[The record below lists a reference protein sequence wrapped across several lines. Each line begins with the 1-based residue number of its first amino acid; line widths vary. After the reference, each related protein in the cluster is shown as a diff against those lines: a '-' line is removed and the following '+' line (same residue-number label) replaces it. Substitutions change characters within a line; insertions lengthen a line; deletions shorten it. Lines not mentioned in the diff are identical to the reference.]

1 MTNLPK
7 IYAPQEIEGKW
18 YQFWQK
24 NDYFHAEATSDKQ
37 PYAIVIP
44 PPNITGSLHIGH
56 ALDNTLQDCLIRWRR
71 MQGYNALWMP
81 GTDHAGIVTELIM
94 ERKLAEEG
102 TSRTELGREKF
113 TERMWQWKAESAGY
127 IVSQL
132 QQLGCSCDWER
143 ERFTL
148 DEGLSKAVRTAFV
161 KLYNQGLIYR
171 DTYMVNWCPECNTAV
186 SNLEVEPIEVDGNFY
201 HIRYP
206 VKDTDVVLEIA
217 TTRPETM
224 LGDTAVAVHP
234 DDERYQHVIG
244 KTALLPLC
252 DREIPIIADT
262 YVDREFGTGA
272 LKVTPGHDPNDYEI
286 GLRHELEQRTIFTQD
301 AHINETAPEKY
312 VGLSRWDCRK
322 QVVED
327 LENLGYLV
335 KIVPHRHAVGHHDRC
350 DTIVEPAISLQW
362 FMNVRPLAQR
372 AIEAT
377 QKGEVKFI
385 PERETDRFYHWME
398 IIEPWPIS
406 RQRWWG
412 HRLPIWYCNVCDAV
426 TAAMET
432 PHQCSKC
439 GATDLRQ
446 EEDVLDT
453 WFSSGL
459 WPFSTMGW
467 PEETE
472 ELKTF
477 YPTSVLVSGWDILF
491 FWVSR
496 MIMLGLGC
504 MDEVPFRTVYLHGL
518 VADEKG
524 EKMSKSKGNSIDPL
538 EAINTYGTDAFRFAL
553 ANISTPIPYVSL
565 PESQIESGRRFANKI
580 WNAARFIFMNL
591 EKHPL
596 PPSADAIETHK
607 ETLEIEWIQSRLSHT
622 IKTTTDALE
631 NFRFYEA
638 AQILYAFL
646 WHEFCD
652 WYLEFTK
659 QRIAQDEPTALWVAA
674 DVLEQTMRLLHP
686 FMPFLTE
693 EIWQQL
699 LQNGATTAPQG
710 DTSVTIAPWPE
721 AKSENPTAETT
732 MATLTEVIE
741 SIRSIRGE
749 LNVPIGAAVEVHI
762 QSPNTEVRECIETYL
777 GQYLP
782 AFTRVAS
789 ITIAE
794 SLQKPPA
801 SAEAVIGELAI
812 YIPLA
817 DVIDL
822 DAEHARLSKRH
833 QQAMKNVAAAQKTL
847 DNPNFVERAPEN
859 VVAQKRAQLERLL
872 TEQDKLARS
881 LAMLTESG
889 RENGD

>member
-7 IYAPQEIEGKW
+7 TYAPQDIEGKW

-24 NDYFHAEATSDKQ
+24 NDYFHAAATSDKQ
-37 PYAIVIP
+37 TYAIVIP

-71 MQGYNALWMP
+71 MQGYNTLWMP

-94 ERKLAEEG
+94 ERKLIEEG
-102 TSRTELGREKF
+102 TSRIELGREKF

-132 QQLGCSCDWER
+132 RQLGCSCDWER

-171 DTYMVNWCPECNTAV
+171 DTYMVNWCPECNTAI
-186 SNLEVEPIEVDGNFY
+186 SNLEVEQVEVDGNFY

-206 VKDTDVVLEIA
+206 VKDSDIVLEIA

-244 KTALLPLC
+244 KTAHLPLC
-252 DREIPIIADT
+252 DREIPIIADA

-272 LKVTPGHDPNDYEI
+272 LKVTPAHDPNDYEI
-286 GLRHELEQRTIFTQD
+286 GSRHDLEQRTIFTQD
-301 AHINETAPEKY
+301 AHISEAAPETY
-312 VGLSRWDCRK
+312 IGLSRWECRK
-322 QVVED
+322 QVIED
-327 LENLGYLV
+327 LEHLNYLV
-335 KIVPHRHAVGHHDRC
+335 KIVPHRHTVGHHDRC
-350 DTIVEPAISLQW
+350 GAIVEPAISPQW

-377 QKGEVKFI
+377 QKGEVRFI

-412 HRLPIWYCNVCDAV
+412 HRLPIWYCNACDAV

-432 PHQCSKC
+432 PQPCEC
-439 GATDLRQ
+439 GASDFRQ

-538 EAINTYGTDAFRFAL
+538 ETIDAYGTDAFRFAL
-553 ANISTPIPYVSL
+553 VNASTPLPYVSL

-580 WNAARFIFMNL
+580 WNAARFILMNL
-591 EKHPL
+591 EKHPI
-596 PPSADAIETHK
+596 PAGVKVMET
-607 ETLEIEWIQSRLSHT
+607 EQEPLEITWIWSRLSHT
-622 IKTTTDALE
+622 IKKTTGSLE

-638 AQILYAFL
+638 AQTLYAFL

-659 QRIAQDEPTALWVAA
+659 QRIAQDEPAALWVAA
-674 DVLEQTMRLLHP
+674 DVLEQTLRLLHP
-686 FMPFLTE
+686 IMPFLTE

-699 LQNGATTAPQG
+699 PRERIHDAN
-710 DTSVTIAPWPE
+710 SVTIAPWPE
-721 AKSENPTAETT
+721 PTGENSTAETT

-749 LNVPIGAAVEVHI
+749 LNVPIGASVEVHI
-762 QSPNTEVRECIETYL
+762 QSPNSEVRERLETYL
-777 GQYLP
+777 SQYLP
-782 AFTRVAS
+782 AFTRVAD

-801 SAEAVIGELAI
+801 AAEAVIGELAI

-822 DAEHARLSKRH
+822 EAERARLSKRH
-833 QQAMKNVAAAQKTL
+833 QQAVKDVTAAQKTL

-872 TEQDKLARS
+872 IEQEKLARS

-889 RENGD
+889 SENGD

>member
-24 NDYFHAEATSDKQ
+24 NDYFHAAATSDKQ
-37 PYAIVIP
+37 AYAIVIP

-56 ALDNTLQDCLIRWRR
+56 ALDNMLQDCLIRWRR
-71 MQGYNALWMP
+71 MQGYNTLWMP
-81 GTDHAGIVTELIM
+81 GTDHAGIMTELIM
-94 ERKLAEEG
+94 ERKLADEG
-102 TSRTELGREKF
+102 TSRIELGREKF
-113 TERMWQWKAESAGY
+113 VERMWQWKEETSDY
-127 IVSQL
+127 ITSQL

-143 ERFTL
+143 ERFTY
-148 DEGLSKAVRTAFV
+148 DEGFCKAVNTAFV

-171 DTYMVNWCPECNTAV
+171 DTYMANWCPNCNTV
-186 SNLEVEPIEVDGNFY
+186 LSNLEVEPIEVDGNFY

-206 VKDTDVVLEIA
+206 VKESQVVLEIA

-244 KTALLPLC
+244 KTAHLPLC
-252 DREIPIIADT
+252 DREIPIIADA

-272 LKVTPGHDPNDYEI
+272 LKVTPAHDPNDYEI
-286 GLRHELEQRTIFTQD
+286 GLRHELEQRTIFTED
-301 AHINETAPEKY
+301 GHISEAAPEKY
-312 VGLSRWDCRK
+312 VGLSRWECRK
-322 QVVED
+322 RVVED
-327 LENLGYLV
+327 LENLDYLV

-350 DTIVEPAISLQW
+350 GTIVEPAISPQW

-372 AIEAT
+372 AIEAA
-377 QKGEVKFI
+377 QKGEVQFI

-412 HRLPIWYCNVCDAV
+412 HRLPIWYCNACDAV
-426 TAAMET
+426 VAAMET
-432 PHQCSKC
+432 PQQCEC
-439 GATDLRQ
+439 GASDFRQ
-446 EEDVLDT
+446 DEDVLDT

-504 MDEVPFRTVYLHGL
+504 MDKVPFRTVYLHGL

-524 EKMSKSKGNSIDPL
+524 QKMSKSKGNSIDPL
-538 EAINTYGTDAFRFAL
+538 ETIDTYGTDAFRFAL
-553 ANISTPIPYVSL
+553 ANISTPNPYVSL
-565 PESQIESGRRFANKI
+565 LESQIESGRRFANKI
-580 WNAARFIFMNL
+580 WNAARFILMNL
-591 EKHPL
+591 EKHPI
-596 PPSADAIETHK
+596 PADVQVVKTEQ
-607 ETLEIEWIQSRLSHT
+607 ETLEITWIQSRLSHT
-622 IKTTTDALE
+622 IKTTTEALE
-631 NFRFYEA
+631 SFRFYEA
-638 AQILYAFL
+638 AQTLYAFL

-652 WYLEFTK
+652 WYLEFAK
-659 QRIAQDEPTALWVAA
+659 QRITQEKPEALWVAA

-699 LQNGATTAPQG
+699 LLNGTGMSSQTDA
-710 DTSVTIAPWPE
+710 SVTIAAWPE
-721 AKSENPTAETT
+721 PKGENSTAETT
-732 MATLTEVIE
+732 MATLMEVIE

-749 LNVPIGAAVEVHI
+749 LNVPIGASVEVHI
-762 QSPNTEVRECIETYL
+762 QSPNSEVRERLETYL
-777 GQYLP
+777 AQYLP
-782 AFTRVAS
+782 AFTHVAG

-801 SAEAVIGELAI
+801 AAEAVIGELAI

-833 QQAMKNVAAAQKTL
+833 QQATKDVMAAQKTL
-847 DNPNFVERAPEN
+847 DNPNFVQRAPEK
-859 VVAQKRAQLERLL
+859 VVAQKKAQLERLL

-889 RENGD
+889 SENGD

>member
-24 NDYFHAEATSDKQ
+24 NDYFHAAATSDKP

-71 MQGYNALWMP
+71 MQGYNTLWMP

-102 TSRTELGREKF
+102 TSRIELGREKF

-171 DTYMVNWCPECNTAV
+171 DTYMVNWCPECNTAI

-206 VKDTDVVLEIA
+206 VKDSDVVLEIA

-252 DREIPIIADT
+252 DREIPIIADA

-272 LKVTPGHDPNDYEI
+272 LKVTPAHDPNDYEI

-301 AHINETAPEKY
+301 GHISEEAPEKY

-322 QVVED
+322 RVVED
-327 LENLGYLV
+327 LENLDYLV

-350 DTIVEPAISLQW
+350 GTIVEPAISLQW

-377 QKGEVKFI
+377 QKGEVRFI

-412 HRLPIWYCNVCDAV
+412 HQLPIWYCNACDAV

-432 PHQCSKC
+432 PQRCEC
-439 GATDLRQ
+439 GASDFHQ
-446 EEDVLDT
+446 DEDVLDT

-524 EKMSKSKGNSIDPL
+524 QKMSKSKGNSIDPL
-538 EAINTYGTDAFRFAL
+538 ETIDTYGTDAFRFAL
-553 ANISTPIPYVSL
+553 ANASTPNPYVSL

-591 EKHPL
+591 EKHPI
-596 PPSADAIETHK
+596 PAGVKAVET
-607 ETLEIEWIQSRLSHT
+607 EQEPLEIMWIRSRLSHT
-622 IKTTTDALE
+622 IKTTTEALE
-631 NFRFYEA
+631 NFRFHEA
-638 AQILYAFL
+638 AQTLYAFL

-652 WYLEFTK
+652 WYLEFAK
-659 QRIAQDEPTALWVAA
+659 QRIAQNKPEALWVAT

-686 FMPFLTE
+686 LMPFLTE

-699 LQNGATTAPQG
+699 LLNGAGTISQG
-710 DTSVTIAPWPE
+710 NTSVTIAPWPE
-721 AKSENPTAETT
+721 SKGENSTAEAT
-732 MATLTEVIE
+732 MATLMEVIE

-749 LNVPIGAAVEVHI
+749 LNVPIGASVEVHI
-762 QSPNTEVRECIETYL
+762 QSPNSEVRERLETYL
-777 GQYLP
+777 AQYLP
-782 AFTRVAS
+782 AFTRVAG

-833 QQAMKNVAAAQKTL
+833 QQATKDVVSAQKTL
-847 DNPNFVERAPEN
+847 DNPNFVQRAPEK
-859 VVAQKRAQLERLL
+859 VVAQKRTQLERLL
-872 TEQDKLARS
+872 IEQEKLARS

-889 RENGD
+889 GEI

>member
-24 NDYFHAEATSDKQ
+24 NDYFHAAATSEKR

-71 MQGYNALWMP
+71 MQGYNTLWMP

-102 TSRTELGREKF
+102 TSRIELGREKF

-132 QQLGCSCDWER
+132 QQLGCSCDWAR

-171 DTYMVNWCPECNTAV
+171 DTYMVNWCPECNTAI

-206 VKDTDVVLEIA
+206 VKESDVVLEIA

-252 DREIPIIADT
+252 DREIPIIADP

-272 LKVTPGHDPNDYEI
+272 LKVTPAHDPNDYEI

-301 AHINETAPEKY
+301 GHISEAAPEKY

-322 QVVED
+322 RVVED
-327 LENLGYLV
+327 LENLDYLV

-350 DTIVEPAISLQW
+350 GAIVEPAISLQW

-412 HRLPIWYCNVCDAV
+412 HRLPIWYCNACDAAV
-426 TAAMET
+426 AAMET
-432 PHQCSKC
+432 PQQCEC
-439 GATDLRQ
+439 GASDFHQ
-446 EEDVLDT
+446 DEDVLDT

-459 WPFSTMGW
+459 WPFSTIGW

-504 MDEVPFRTVYLHGL
+504 MDKVPFRTVYLHGL

-524 EKMSKSKGNSIDPL
+524 QKMSKSKGNSIDPL
-538 EAINTYGTDAFRFAL
+538 ETIDTYGTDAFRFAL
-553 ANISTPIPYVSL
+553 ANASTPNPYVSL

-580 WNAARFIFMNL
+580 WNAARFILMNL
-591 EKHPL
+591 EKFP
-596 PPSADAIETHK
+596 IRTGVKVVET
-607 ETLEIEWIQSRLSHT
+607 EQEPLEITWIRSRLSYT
-622 IKTTTDALE
+622 IKTTTEALE

-638 AQILYAFL
+638 AQTLYAFL

-652 WYLEFTK
+652 WYLEFAK
-659 QRIAQDEPTALWVAA
+659 QRIAQDKPEALWVAA

-686 FMPFLTE
+686 LMPFLTE

-699 LQNGATTAPQG
+699 LLNGTGTTSHG
-710 DTSVTIAPWPE
+710 DASVTIAAWPE
-721 AKSENPTAETT
+721 PKGENSTAETT
-732 MATLTEVIE
+732 MATLMEVIE

-749 LNVPIGAAVEVHI
+749 LNVPIGASVEIHI
-762 QSPNTEVRECIETYL
+762 QSPNGEVRERLETYL
-777 GQYLP
+777 AQYLP
-782 AFTRVAS
+782 AFTRVAG

-833 QQAMKNVAAAQKTL
+833 QQATKDVVAAQKTL
-847 DNPNFVERAPEN
+847 ENPNFVQRAPEK
-859 VVAQKRAQLERLL
+859 VVAQKKAQLERLL
-872 TEQDKLARS
+872 IEQEKLARS

-889 RENGD
+889 DGI

>member
-18 YQFWQK
+18 YQFWEK
-24 NDYFHAEATSDKQ
+24 NDYFHAAATSDK
-37 PYAIVIP
+37 PAYAIVIP

-102 TSRTELGREKF
+102 TSRIELGREKF

-171 DTYMVNWCPECNTAV
+171 DTYMVNWCPECNTAI

-206 VKDTDVVLEIA
+206 VKDSDVVLEIA

-244 KTALLPLC
+244 KTAHLPLC
-252 DREIPIIADT
+252 DREIPIIADA

-272 LKVTPGHDPNDYEI
+272 LKVTPAHDPNDYEI
-286 GLRHELEQRTIFTQD
+286 GLRHELEQRTIFTRD
-301 AHINETAPEKY
+301 GHINDAAPEKY

-322 QVVED
+322 RVVED
-327 LENLGYLV
+327 LEHLDYLV
-335 KIVPHRHAVGHHDRC
+335 KIVPHRHTVGHHDRC
-350 DTIVEPAISLQW
+350 GTIVEPAISLQW
-362 FMNVRPLAQR
+362 FMNVQPLAQR

-377 QKGEVKFI
+377 QKGEVRFI

-412 HRLPIWYCNVCDAV
+412 HRLPIWYCNACDAV

-432 PHQCSKC
+432 PEQCEC
-439 GATDLRQ
+439 GASDFHQ

-504 MDEVPFRTVYLHGL
+504 MDQVPFRTVYLHGL

-524 EKMSKSKGNSIDPL
+524 EKMSKSKGNSIDPVETI
-538 EAINTYGTDAFRFAL
+538 EAYGTDAFRFAL
-553 ANISTPIPYVSL
+553 VNASTPLPYVSL

-580 WNAARFIFMNL
+580 WNAARFILMNL
-591 EKHPL
+591 EKHPI
-596 PPSADAIETHK
+596 PAGMEVMET
-607 ETLEIEWIQSRLSHT
+607 EQEPLEITWIRSRLSHT
-622 IKTTTDALE
+622 IKATTEALE

-638 AQILYAFL
+638 AQTLYAFL

-652 WYLEFTK
+652 WYLEFAK
-659 QRIAQDEPTALWVAA
+659 QRIAQDEPAALWVAT
-674 DVLEQTMRLLHP
+674 DVLEQTLRLLHP
-686 FMPFLTE
+686 IMPFLTE

-699 LQNGATTAPQG
+699 PRNETQDAN
-710 DTSVTIAPWPE
+710 SITIAPWPE
-721 AKSENPTAETT
+721 PTGENSTAETT

-749 LNVPIGAAVEVHI
+749 LNVPIGASVEVHI
-762 QSPNTEVRECIETYL
+762 QSPNSQVRERLEMYL
-777 GQYLP
+777 SQYLP
-782 AFTRVAS
+782 AFTRVAD

-801 SAEAVIGELAI
+801 SAESVIGELAI

-817 DVIDL
+817 EVIDL
-822 DAEHARLSKRH
+822 EAEQARLSKRH
-833 QQAMKNVAAAQKTL
+833 QQAVKDVTAAQKAL
-847 DNPNFVERAPEN
+847 DNPNFLERAPEK
-859 VVAQKRAQLERLL
+859 VVAQKKAQLERLL
-872 TEQDKLARS
+872 IEQEKLARS

-889 RENGD
+889 GEI

>member
-1 MTNLPK
+1 MANLPK
-7 IYAPQEIEGKW
+7 IYAPHEIEGKW
-18 YQFWQK
+18 YKFWQK
-24 NDYFHAEATSDKQ
+24 NSYFHAAATSEKP

-71 MQGYNALWMP
+71 MQGYNTLWMP
-81 GTDHAGIVTELIM
+81 GTDHAGIMTELIM
-94 ERKLAEEG
+94 ERKLADEG
-102 TSRTELGREKF
+102 TSRITLGREKF
-113 TERMWQWKAESAGY
+113 VEQMWQWKEETADY
-127 IVSQL
+127 IISQL
-132 QQLGCSCDWER
+132 QQLGCSCDWAR
-143 ERFTL
+143 ERFTY
-148 DEGLSKAVRTAFV
+148 DEGFVKAVNTAFLN
-161 KLYNQGLIYR
+161 LYNQGLIYR
-171 DTYMVNWCPECNTAV
+171 DTYMGNWCPHCNTV
-186 SNLEVEPIEVDGNFY
+186 LSNLEVEPIEIDGNFY

-206 VKDTDVVLEIA
+206 VKDSEIVLEIA

-234 DDERYQHVIG
+234 DDERYQHLIG
-244 KTALLPLC
+244 KTAILPLC
-252 DREIPIIADT
+252 DREIPIIADA
-262 YVDREFGTGA
+262 YVDTEFGTGA
-272 LKVTPGHDPNDYEI
+272 LKVTPAHDTNDYEI
-286 GLRHELEQRTIFTQD
+286 GSRHNLEQLTIFTRD
-301 AHINETAPEKY
+301 GYINENAPEEY
-312 VGLSRWDCRK
+312 VGLTRSECRK
-322 QVVED
+322 RVVED
-327 LENLGYLV
+327 LENSDYLV

-350 DTIVEPAISLQW
+350 GTIVEPAISPQW

-377 QKGEVKFI
+377 QKGEVKFV
-385 PERETDRFYHWME
+385 PERETARFYHWME
-398 IIEPWPIS
+398 NIEPWPIS

-412 HRLPIWYCNVCDAV
+412 HRLPIWYCSECEGI
-426 TAAMET
+426 TAAMSVPEK
-432 PHQCSKC
+432 CEC
-439 GATDLRQ
+439 GATNFHQ

-459 WPFSTMGW
+459 WPFATMGW
-467 PEETE
+467 PEDTE

-477 YPTSVLVSGWDILF
+477 YPTSVLVTGWDILF
-491 FWVSR
+491 FWVAR

-504 MDEVPFRTVYLHGL
+504 MDEVPFGTVYLHGL

-524 EKMSKSKGNSIDPL
+524 QKMSKSKGNSIDPL
-538 EAINTYGTDAFRFAL
+538 ETIDTYGTDAFRFAL
-553 ANISTPIPYVSL
+553 ANASTPNPYVPL

-580 WNAARFIFMNL
+580 WNAARFVLMNL
-591 EKHPL
+591 EKHPV
-596 PPSADAIETHK
+596 PDGSEAVDTQQ
-607 ETLEIEWIQSRLSHT
+607 ETLEITWIRSRLSDT
-622 IKTTTDALE
+622 IKTTTEALE

-638 AQILYAFL
+638 AQTLYAFL

-659 QRIAQDEPTALWVAA
+659 QRIAQDEPAALWAA
-674 DVLEQTMRLLHP
+674 VDTLEETMRLLHP

-699 LQNGATTAPQG
+699 LLNRTDTTENE
-710 DTSVTIAPWPE
+710 TSVTIAPWPE
-721 AKSENPTAETT
+721 PKGENPTAETT
-732 MATLTEVIE
+732 MSTVMEVIE

-749 LNVPIGAAVEVHI
+749 LNVPIGASVEVHI
-762 QSPNTEVRECIETYL
+762 QSANTVVRERLETYL
-777 GQYLP
+777 RQYLP

-801 SAEAVIGELAI
+801 SAEAVIGDLAI

-817 DVIDL
+817 HIIDL

-833 QQAMKNVAAAQKTL
+833 QQATKDVAAAQKTL
-847 DNPNFVERAPEN
+847 DNPNFIQRAPEQ
-859 VVAQKRAQLERLL
+859 VVAQKRELLERLL
-872 TEQDKLARS
+872 TEQEKLARS

-889 RENGD
+889 G

>member
-7 IYAPQEIEGKW
+7 IYTPQEIEGKW

-102 TSRTELGREKF
+102 TSRIELGREKF

-301 AHINETAPEKY
+301 AHISEAAPEKY
-312 VGLSRWDCRK
+312 VGLSRWECRK
-322 QVVED
+322 RVVED
-327 LENLGYLV
+327 LENLDYLV

-377 QKGEVKFI
+377 QKGEVQFI

-432 PHQCSKC
+432 PQQCKC
-439 GATDLRQ
+439 GATDLHQ

-491 FWVSR
+491 FWIAR
-496 MIMLGLGC
+496 MIMLGIGC

-518 VADEKG
+518 IADEKG
-524 EKMSKSKGNSIDPL
+524 QKMSKSKGNSIDPL
-538 EAINTYGTDAFRFAL
+538 ETINTYGTDAFRFAL
-553 ANISTPIPYVSL
+553 ANVSTPIPYVPL

-591 EKHPL
+591 EKYPL
-596 PPSADAIETHK
+596 PAGANAIETHQ
-607 ETLEIEWIQSRLSHT
+607 ETLEIAWIQSRLSHT

-638 AQILYAFL
+638 TQILYAFL

-659 QRIAQDEPTALWVAA
+659 QRIAQEEPTALWVAA

-699 LQNGATTAPQG
+699 LQNGATTHRQG

-762 QSPNTEVRECIETYL
+762 QSPNTEVRECLETYL

>member
-1 MTNLPK
+1 MANLPK
-7 IYAPQEIEGKW
+7 TYAPQEIEGKW
-18 YQFWQK
+18 YKFWQK
-24 NDYFHAEATSDKQ
+24 NGYFHAAATSEKP

-71 MQGYNALWMP
+71 MQGHNTLWMP
-81 GTDHAGIVTELIM
+81 GTDHAGIMTELIM
-94 ERKLAEEG
+94 ERNLADEG
-102 TSRTELGREKF
+102 ISRIALGREKF
-113 TERMWQWKAESAGY
+113 VERMWQWKAETSDY
-127 IVSQL
+127 IISQL
-132 QQLGCSCDWER
+132 QQLGCSCDWAR
-143 ERFTL
+143 ERFTY
-148 DEGLSKAVRTAFV
+148 DEGFVTAVNTAFLH
-161 KLYNQGLIYR
+161 LYNQGLIYR
-171 DTYMVNWCPECNTAV
+171 DTYMGNWCPHCKTV
-186 SNLEVEPIEVDGNFY
+186 LSNLEVEPIEIDGNFY

-206 VKDTDVVLEIA
+206 VKDSEIVLEIA

-234 DDERYQHVIG
+234 DDERYQHLIG
-244 KTALLPLC
+244 KTAILPLC
-252 DREIPIIADT
+252 DREIPIIADA
-262 YVDREFGTGA
+262 YVDTEFGTGA
-272 LKVTPGHDPNDYEI
+272 LKVTPAHDTNDYEI
-286 GLRHELEQRTIFTQD
+286 GSRHNLEQLTIFTRD
-301 AHINETAPEKY
+301 GCINENAPKKY
-312 VGLSRWDCRK
+312 VGLSRSECRER
-322 QVVED
+322 VVED
-327 LENLGYLV
+327 LQNFDYLV

-350 DTIVEPAISLQW
+350 GTIVEPTVSPQW

-385 PERETDRFYHWME
+385 PERETARFYHWME
-398 IIEPWPIS
+398 NIEPWPIS

-412 HRLPIWYCNVCDAV
+412 HRLPIWYCSECERI
-426 TAAMET
+426 TAAIAR
-432 PHQCSKC
+432 PQQCEC
-439 GATDLRQ
+439 GATDFHQ
-446 EEDVLDT
+446 DEDVLDT

-459 WPFSTMGW
+459 WPFATMGW
-467 PEETE
+467 PEKTQ

-477 YPTSVLVSGWDILF
+477 YPTAVLVTGWDILF
-491 FWVSR
+491 FWVAR

-524 EKMSKSKGNSIDPL
+524 QKMSKSKGNSIDPL
-538 EAINTYGTDAFRFAL
+538 ETIDTYGTDAFRFAL
-553 ANISTPIPYVSL
+553 ANISTPIPYVPL

-580 WNAARFIFMNL
+580 WNAARFVLMNL
-591 EKHPL
+591 EKYPV
-596 PPSADAIETHK
+596 PDGSDAVDTEQ
-607 ETLEIEWIQSRLSHT
+607 ETLEITWIRSRLSHT
-622 IKTTTDALE
+622 IKATTDALE

-638 AQILYAFL
+638 AQTLYAFL

-659 QRIAQDEPTALWVAA
+659 QRIAQDDPAALWTAA
-674 DVLEQTMRLLHP
+674 DILEQTMRLLHP

-699 LQNGATTAPQG
+699 SLNRTDTTE
-710 DTSVTIAPWPE
+710 DETSITIAPWPE
-721 AKSENPTAETT
+721 PKGENPIAEATI
-732 MATLTEVIE
+732 ATLMEVIE

-749 LNVPIGAAVEVHI
+749 LNVPIGASVEVHI
-762 QSPNTEVRECIETYL
+762 QAPNSEVRERLETYL
-777 GQYLP
+777 RQYLP
-782 AFTRVAS
+782 AFTRLAS

-801 SAEAVIGELAI
+801 SAEAVIGDLAI

-822 DAEHARLSKRH
+822 EAEHARLSKRH
-833 QQAMKNVAAAQKTL
+833 QQATKDVAAAQKTL
-847 DNPNFVERAPEN
+847 DNPNFIQRAPKQ
-859 VVAQKRAQLERLL
+859 VVAQKQELLERLL
-872 TEQDKLARS
+872 TEQEKLARS

-889 RENGD
+889 G

>member
-24 NDYFHAEATSDKQ
+24 NDYFHAAATSDKP

-71 MQGYNALWMP
+71 MQGYNTLWMP

-102 TSRTELGREKF
+102 TSRIELGREKF

-171 DTYMVNWCPECNTAV
+171 DTYMVNWCPECNTAI

-206 VKDTDVVLEIA
+206 VKDSDVVLEIA

-252 DREIPIIADT
+252 DREIPIIADA

-272 LKVTPGHDPNDYEI
+272 LKVTPAHDPNDYEI

-301 AHINETAPEKY
+301 GHISEEAPEKY

-322 QVVED
+322 RVVED
-327 LENLGYLV
+327 LENLDYLV

-350 DTIVEPAISLQW
+350 GTIVEPAISLQW

-377 QKGEVKFI
+377 QKGEVRFI

-412 HRLPIWYCNVCDAV
+412 HRLPIWYCNACDAV

-432 PHQCSKC
+432 PQRCEC
-439 GATDLRQ
+439 GASDFHQ
-446 EEDVLDT
+446 DEDVLDT

-524 EKMSKSKGNSIDPL
+524 QKMSKSKGNSIDPL
-538 EAINTYGTDAFRFAL
+538 ETIDTYGTDAFRFAL
-553 ANISTPIPYVSL
+553 ANASTPNPYVSL

-591 EKHPL
+591 EKHPI
-596 PPSADAIETHK
+596 PAGVKAVET
-607 ETLEIEWIQSRLSHT
+607 EQEPLEIMWIRSRLSHT
-622 IKTTTDALE
+622 IKTTTEALE
-631 NFRFYEA
+631 NFRFHEA
-638 AQILYAFL
+638 AQTLYAFL

-652 WYLEFTK
+652 WYLEFAK
-659 QRIAQDEPTALWVAA
+659 QRIAQNKPEALWVAT

-686 FMPFLTE
+686 LMPFLTE

-699 LQNGATTAPQG
+699 LLNGAGTISQG
-710 DTSVTIAPWPE
+710 NTSVTIAPWPE
-721 AKSENPTAETT
+721 SKGENSTAEAT
-732 MATLTEVIE
+732 MATLMEVIE
-741 SIRSIRGE
+741 SIRSVRGE
-749 LNVPIGAAVEVHI
+749 LNVPIGASVEVHI
-762 QSPNTEVRECIETYL
+762 QSPNSEVRERLETYL
-777 GQYLP
+777 AQYLP
-782 AFTRVAS
+782 AFTRVAG

-833 QQAMKNVAAAQKTL
+833 QQATKDVVSAQKTL
-847 DNPNFVERAPEN
+847 DNPNFVQRAPEK
-859 VVAQKRAQLERLL
+859 VVAQKRTQLERLL
-872 TEQDKLARS
+872 IEQEKLARS

-889 RENGD
+889 GEI

>member
-18 YQFWQK
+18 YQFWLK
-24 NDYFHAEATSDKQ
+24 NDYFHAAATSEKQ
-37 PYAIVIP
+37 AYAIVIP

-71 MQGYNALWMP
+71 MQGYNTLWMP

-102 TSRTELGREKF
+102 TSRIELGREKF

-171 DTYMVNWCPECNTAV
+171 DTYMVNWCPECNTAI
-186 SNLEVEPIEVDGNFY
+186 SNLEVEPIEIDGNFY

-206 VKDTDVVLEIA
+206 VKDSDVVLEIA

-244 KTALLPLC
+244 KTARLPLC
-252 DREIPIIADT
+252 DREIPIIADA

-272 LKVTPGHDPNDYEI
+272 LKVTPAHDPNDYEI
-286 GLRHELEQRTIFTQD
+286 GLRHELEQCTIFTQD
-301 AHINETAPEKY
+301 GHISEAAPEKY

-327 LENLGYLV
+327 LQNLDHLV

-350 DTIVEPAISLQW
+350 GAIVEPAISLQW

-377 QKGEVKFI
+377 QKGEVRFI

-412 HRLPIWYCNVCDAV
+412 HQLPIWYCNACDAV

-432 PHQCSKC
+432 PHQCKC
-439 GATDLRQ
+439 GASDFRQ
-446 EEDVLDT
+446 DEDVLDT

-504 MDEVPFRTVYLHGL
+504 MDKVPFQTVYLHGL

-524 EKMSKSKGNSIDPL
+524 QKMSKSKGNTIDPL
-538 EAINTYGTDAFRFAL
+538 ETIDTYGTDAFRFAL
-553 ANISTPIPYVSL
+553 ANVSTPIPYVSL
-565 PESQIESGRRFANKI
+565 SEPQIESGRRFANKI
-580 WNAARFIFMNL
+580 WNAARFILMNL
-591 EKHPL
+591 EKHPI
-596 PPSADAIETHK
+596 PAEVDAIETEQ
-607 ETLEIEWIQSRLSHT
+607 ETLEITWIRSRLSHT

-638 AQILYAFL
+638 TQTLYAFL

-659 QRIAQDEPTALWVAA
+659 QRIAQDDPAALWVAT

-686 FMPFLTE
+686 LMPFLTE

-699 LQNGATTAPQG
+699 PLNRTQ
-710 DTSVTIAPWPE
+710 DDKSVTIAPWPE
-721 AKSENPTAETT
+721 PTGENSTAETT

-749 LNVPIGAAVEVHI
+749 LNVPIGASVAVHI
-762 QSPNTEVRECIETYL
+762 QSPNSEVRERLETYL
-777 GQYLP
+777 SQYLP
-782 AFTRVAS
+782 AFTRVAD

-822 DAEHARLSKRH
+822 EAEQARLSKRH
-833 QQAMKNVAAAQKTL
+833 QQAVKDVTAAQKTL
-847 DNPNFVERAPEN
+847 DNPNFVERAPEK

-889 RENGD
+889 SENGD

>member
-24 NDYFHAEATSDKQ
+24 NDYFHAEATSDNQ

-148 DEGLSKAVRTAFV
+148 DEGLSEAVRTAFV

-234 DDERYQHVIG
+234 DDQRYQHVIG

-301 AHINETAPEKY
+301 AHISEAAPEKY
-312 VGLSRWDCRK
+312 VGLSRWECRK
-322 QVVED
+322 RVVED
-327 LENLGYLV
+327 LENLDYLV

-412 HRLPIWYCNVCDAV
+412 HRLPIWYCDACDAV

-432 PHQCSKC
+432 PQQCKC
-439 GATDLRQ
+439 GATDLHQ

-504 MDEVPFRTVYLHGL
+504 MGEVPFRTVYLHGL

-596 PPSADAIETHK
+596 PPSADAIETHQ
-607 ETLEIEWIQSRLSHT
+607 ETLEIAWIQSRLSHT

-699 LQNGATTAPQG
+699 LQNGATTNRQG

-762 QSPNTEVRECIETYL
+762 QSPNTEVRECLETYL

-833 QQAMKNVAAAQKTL
+833 QQAMKNVTAAQKTL

>member
-24 NDYFHAEATSDKQ
+24 NDYFHAEATSDKP

-56 ALDNTLQDCLIRWRR
+56 ALDNMLQDCLIRWRR

-252 DREIPIIADT
+252 DREIPIIADV

-272 LKVTPGHDPNDYEI
+272 LKVTPAHDPNDYEI

-301 AHINETAPEKY
+301 AHISEAAPEKY
-312 VGLSRWDCRK
+312 IGLSRWDCRK
-322 QVVED
+322 RVVED
-327 LENLGYLV
+327 LKNLDYLV

-350 DTIVEPAISLQW
+350 DTIIEPAISLQW

-377 QKGEVKFI
+377 QKGEVRFI

-398 IIEPWPIS
+398 NIEPWPIS

-412 HRLPIWYCNVCDAV
+412 HRLPIWYCNACDAV

-432 PHQCSKC
+432 PQECQC
-439 GATDLRQ
+439 GASDFHQ

-491 FWVSR
+491 FWVAR

-518 VADEKG
+518 IADEKG
-524 EKMSKSKGNSIDPL
+524 QKMSKSKGNTIDPL
-538 EAINTYGTDAFRFAL
+538 ETIDTYGTDAFRFAL
-553 ANISTPIPYVSL
+553 ANASMPNPYVPL
-565 PESQIESGRRFANKI
+565 LESQIESGRRFANKI
-580 WNAARFIFMNL
+580 WNAARFILMNL
-591 EKHPL
+591 EKHPI
-596 PPSADAIETHK
+596 PSGADAIESHQ
-607 ETLEIEWIQSRLSHT
+607 ETLEIAWIQSRLSHT

-638 AQILYAFL
+638 AQTLYAFL

-659 QRIAQDEPTALWVAA
+659 QRTAQDEPTALWVAA
-674 DVLEQTMRLLHP
+674 DILEQTMRLLHP

-699 LQNGATTAPQG
+699 PLNRTQR
-710 DTSVTIAPWPE
+710 DHSVTIAPWPE
-721 AKSENPTAETT
+721 PTSENPTAEAT

-749 LNVPIGAAVEVHI
+749 LNVPIGASVEVHI
-762 QSPNTEVRECIETYL
+762 QSPNTEVRERLERYL

-782 AFTRVAS
+782 AFTRVAN

-822 DAEHARLSKRH
+822 DAEQARLGKRH
-833 QQAMKNVAAAQKTL
+833 QQATKDVAAAQKTL
-847 DNPNFVERAPEN
+847 DNPNFVARAPEK

-872 TEQDKLARS
+872 IEQEKLARS

-889 RENGD
+889 SENGN

>member
-24 NDYFHAEATSDKQ
+24 NGYFHAEATSDKQ

-102 TSRTELGREKF
+102 TSRIQLGREKF

-252 DREIPIIADT
+252 DREIPIIADA

-272 LKVTPGHDPNDYEI
+272 LKVTPAHDPNDYEI

-301 AHINETAPEKY
+301 GHINEEAPEKY
-312 VGLSRWDCRK
+312 VGLSRWECRK

-327 LENLGYLV
+327 LENFDYLV

-350 DTIVEPAISLQW
+350 DTIIEPAISLQW
-362 FMNVRPLAQR
+362 FMNVRPLARR

-432 PHQCSKC
+432 PQQCEC

-491 FWVSR
+491 FWIAR

-504 MDEVPFRTVYLHGL
+504 MDKVPFRTVYLHGL
-518 VADEKG
+518 VADGKG

-538 EAINTYGTDAFRFAL
+538 ETINTYGTDAFRFAL
-553 ANISTPIPYVSL
+553 ANASTPLPYVAL

-580 WNAARFIFMNL
+580 WNAARFILMNL
-591 EKHPL
+591 EKHPI
-596 PPSADAIETHK
+596 PAEPVETHQ
-607 ETLEIEWIQSRLSHT
+607 ETLEIAWIQSRLSHT

-638 AQILYAFL
+638 AQTLYAFL

-659 QRIAQDEPTALWVAA
+659 QRIAQDEPTALWVAV

-686 FMPFLTE
+686 IMPFLTE

-699 LQNGATTAPQG
+699 PLNRTQDDN
-710 DTSVTIAPWPE
+710 SVTIAPWPE
-721 AKSENPTAETT
+721 PAGEDATAETT

-749 LNVPIGAAVEVHI
+749 LNVPMGASVEVHI
-762 QSPNTEVRECIETYL
+762 QSPNTEVRERLETYL
-777 GQYLP
+777 EQYLP
-782 AFTRVAS
+782 AFTRVAD

-833 QQAMKNVAAAQKTL
+833 QQATKDVAAAQKAL
-847 DNPNFVERAPEN
+847 DNPNFIQRAPEN

-889 RENGD
+889 SENGDRK

>member
-24 NDYFHAEATSDKQ
+24 NDYFHAEATSDKAS
-37 PYAIVIP
+37 YAIVIP

-71 MQGYNALWMP
+71 MQGYNTLWMP

-102 TSRTELGREKF
+102 TSRIELGREKF

-148 DEGLSKAVRTAFV
+148 DEGLSEAVRTAFV

-171 DTYMVNWCPECNTAV
+171 DTYMVNWCPQCNTAI

-206 VKDTDVVLEIA
+206 VKESDVVLEIA

-234 DDERYQHVIG
+234 KDERYQHVIG

-252 DREIPIIADT
+252 DREIPIIADA

-286 GLRHELEQRTIFTQD
+286 GLRHKLEQRTIFTRD
-301 AHINETAPEKY
+301 GHINEDGPDKY
-312 VGLSRWDCRK
+312 AGLSRWDCRK
-322 QVVED
+322 RVVED
-327 LENLGYLV
+327 LQNLDYLV

-350 DTIVEPAISLQW
+350 GAVVEPAISLQW
-362 FMNVRPLAQR
+362 FMDVRPLAQR

-377 QKGEVKFI
+377 QKGEVRFI

-412 HRLPIWYCNVCDAV
+412 HQLPIWYCNTCDAV
-426 TAAMET
+426 VAAMET
-432 PHQCSKC
+432 PQQCKC
-439 GATDLRQ
+439 GASNFRQ

-477 YPTSVLVSGWDILF
+477 YPTSVLVTGWDILF

-524 EKMSKSKGNSIDPL
+524 QKMSKSKGNSIDPL
-538 EAINTYGTDAFRFAL
+538 ETIDTYGTDAFRFAL
-553 ANISTPIPYVSL
+553 ANASTPNPYVPL

-591 EKHPL
+591 EKHPI
-596 PPSADAIETHK
+596 PAGVDTVET
-607 ETLEIEWIQSRLSHT
+607 EQESLEITWIRSRLSHT

-631 NFRFYEA
+631 NFRFHEA
-638 AQILYAFL
+638 AQTLYAFL

-652 WYLEFTK
+652 WYLEFAK
-659 QRIAQDEPTALWVAA
+659 QRVTQEEPAALWVAA

-686 FMPFLTE
+686 IMPFLTE

-699 LQNGATTAPQG
+699 LQNGATTNSTG
-710 DTSVTIAPWPE
+710 NVSITIAPWPE
-721 AKSENPTAETT
+721 AKGENPTAEST
-732 MATLTEVIE
+732 MAMLMEVIE

-749 LNVPIGAAVEVHI
+749 LNVPIRASVEIHI
-762 QSPNTEVRECIETYL
+762 QSPNIEVRDRLDMYL
-777 GQYLP
+777 RQYLP
-782 AFTRVAS
+782 AFTRVAD

-794 SLQKPPA
+794 SLQKLPA

-833 QQAMKNVAAAQKTL
+833 QQATKDVAVAQKAL
-847 DNPNFVERAPEN
+847 DNPNFIQRAPEK

-872 TEQDKLARS
+872 IEQDKLARS

-889 RENGD
+889 GEI

>member
-24 NDYFHAEATSDKQ
+24 NDYFHAAATSEKQ

-71 MQGYNALWMP
+71 MQGYNTLWMP

-102 TSRTELGREKF
+102 TSRIELGREKF

-132 QQLGCSCDWER
+132 QQLGCSCDWAR

-171 DTYMVNWCPECNTAV
+171 DTYMVNWCPECNTAI

-206 VKDTDVVLEIA
+206 VKESDVVLEIA

-244 KTALLPLC
+244 KTARLPLC
-252 DREIPIIADT
+252 DREIPIIADA

-272 LKVTPGHDPNDYEI
+272 LKVTPAHDPNDYEI

-301 AHINETAPEKY
+301 GHISEAAPEKY

-327 LENLGYLV
+327 LENLDYLV

-350 DTIVEPAISLQW
+350 GAIVEPAISPQW

-377 QKGEVKFI
+377 QKGEVRFI

-412 HRLPIWYCNVCDAV
+412 HRLPIWYCNACDAV
-426 TAAMET
+426 IAAMET
-432 PHQCSKC
+432 PQQCEC
-439 GATDLRQ
+439 GASDFRQ
-446 EEDVLDT
+446 DEDVLDT

-504 MDEVPFRTVYLHGL
+504 MDKVPFRTVYLHGL

-524 EKMSKSKGNSIDPL
+524 QKMSKSKGNSIDPL
-538 EAINTYGTDAFRFAL
+538 ETIDTYGTDAFRFAL
-553 ANISTPIPYVSL
+553 ANASTPNPYVSL

-580 WNAARFIFMNL
+580 WNAARFILMNL
-591 EKHPL
+591 EKHPIPTGVKVL
-596 PPSADAIETHK
+596 ET
-607 ETLEIEWIQSRLSHT
+607 EQEPLEIIWIRSRLSHT
-622 IKTTTDALE
+622 IKTTTEALE
-631 NFRFYEA
+631 NFHFYEA
-638 AQILYAFL
+638 AQTLYAFL

-652 WYLEFTK
+652 WYLEFAK
-659 QRIAQDEPTALWVAA
+659 QRIAQDKPEALWVAA

-686 FMPFLTE
+686 LMPFLTE

-699 LQNGATTAPQG
+699 LMNGTGPTSHGDASVAIAAWPEPQG
-710 DTSVTIAPWPE
+710 
-721 AKSENPTAETT
+721 ENSTAETT
-732 MATLTEVIE
+732 MATLMEVIE

-749 LNVPIGAAVEVHI
+749 LNVPIGASVEVHI
-762 QSPNTEVRECIETYL
+762 QSPNSEVRERLETYL
-777 GQYLP
+777 AQYLP
-782 AFTRVAS
+782 AFTRVAG

-794 SLQKPPA
+794 SLKKPPA

-833 QQAMKNVAAAQKTL
+833 QQATKDVVSAQKTL
-847 DNPNFVERAPEN
+847 DNPNFVQRAPEN
-859 VVAQKRAQLERLL
+859 VVAQKRELLERLL
-872 TEQDKLARS
+872 TEQEKLARS

-889 RENGD
+889 GEI

>member
-24 NDYFHAEATSDKQ
+24 NDYFHAAATSDK
-37 PYAIVIP
+37 PAYAIVIP

-71 MQGYNALWMP
+71 MQGYNTLWMP
-81 GTDHAGIVTELIM
+81 GTDHAGIMTELIM
-94 ERKLAEEG
+94 ERKLADEG
-102 TSRTELGREKF
+102 TSRLALGREKF
-113 TERMWQWKAESAGY
+113 TERMWQWKEETSDY
-127 IVSQL
+127 ITSQL

-143 ERFTL
+143 ERFTY
-148 DEGLSKAVRTAFV
+148 DEGFCKAVNTAFV

-171 DTYMVNWCPECNTAV
+171 DTYMANWCPNCVTV
-186 SNLEVEPIEVDGNFY
+186 LSNLEVEPIEVDGHFY

-206 VKDTDVVLEIA
+206 VKDSDVVLEIA

-244 KTALLPLC
+244 KTAHLPLC
-252 DREIPIIADT
+252 DREIPIIADA

-272 LKVTPGHDPNDYEI
+272 LKVTPAHDPNDYEI

-301 AHINETAPEKY
+301 GHISEAAPEKY
-312 VGLSRWDCRK
+312 VGLSRWECRK

-327 LENLGYLV
+327 LEHLDYLV

-350 DTIVEPAISLQW
+350 GTVVEPAISLQW

-372 AIEAT
+372 AIEAS
-377 QKGEVKFI
+377 QKGEVRFI
-385 PERETDRFYHWME
+385 PERETDRFHHWME

-412 HRLPIWYCNVCDAV
+412 HRLPIWYCNACDAV
-426 TAAMET
+426 IAAMET
-432 PHQCSKC
+432 PQQCEC
-439 GATDLRQ
+439 GASDFHQ
-446 EEDVLDT
+446 DEDVLDT

-504 MDEVPFRTVYLHGL
+504 MDKVPFRTVYLHGL

-538 EAINTYGTDAFRFAL
+538 ETIDTYGTDAFRFAL
-553 ANISTPIPYVSL
+553 ANASTPLPYVAL

-580 WNAARFIFMNL
+580 WNAARFVLMNL
-591 EKHPL
+591 EKYPV
-596 PPSADAIETHK
+596 PAEADAANNEPK
-607 ETLEIEWIQSRLSHT
+607 TLEITWIQSRLSHT
-622 IKTTTDALE
+622 IKMTTDALE

-638 AQILYAFL
+638 AQTLYAFL

-659 QRIAQDEPTALWVAA
+659 QRIAQGEPTALWVAA

-699 LQNGATTAPQG
+699 PRNRTQG
-710 DTSVTIAPWPE
+710 DNSVTIAPWPE
-721 AKSENPTAETT
+721 PTGENPTAETT

-749 LNVPIGAAVEVHI
+749 LNVPIGASVEVHI
-762 QSPNTEVRECIETYL
+762 QSPNSEIRERLEMYL
-777 GQYLP
+777 AQYLP
-782 AFTRVAS
+782 AFTRVAD

-801 SAEAVIGELAI
+801 AAEAVIGELAI

-822 DAEHARLSKRH
+822 EAEQARLSKRH
-833 QQAMKNVAAAQKTL
+833 QQATKDVGSAQKTL

-872 TEQDKLARS
+872 IEQEKLARS

-889 RENGD
+889 SENGD

>member
-1 MTNLPK
+1 MANLPTT
-7 IYAPQEIEGKW
+7 YTPQEIEGKW

-24 NDYFHAEATSDKQ
+24 NDYFHAAATSDKA

-44 PPNITGSLHIGH
+44 PPNITGSLHSGH

-71 MQGYNALWMP
+71 MQGYNTLWMP

-113 TERMWQWKAESAGY
+113 TERMWQWKAESANY

-148 DEGLSKAVRTAFV
+148 DDGLSKAVRTAFV
-161 KLYNQGLIYR
+161 KLYNQELIYR
-171 DTYMVNWCPECNTAV
+171 DTYMVNWCPQCNTAV

-206 VKDTDVVLEIA
+206 VKESDIVLEIA

-244 KTALLPLC
+244 KTACLPLC
-252 DREIPIIADT
+252 DREIPIIADA
-262 YVDREFGTGA
+262 YVDRAFGTGA
-272 LKVTPGHDPNDYEI
+272 LKVTPAHDPNDYEI
-286 GLRHELEQRTIFTQD
+286 GLRHALEQRTIFTQD
-301 AHINETAPEKY
+301 GHISEDAPEKY
-312 VGLSRWDCRK
+312 IGLSRWECRK
-322 QVVED
+322 RVVED
-327 LENLGYLV
+327 LEDLDYLV

-350 DTIVEPAISLQW
+350 GTIVEPAISLQW

-377 QKGEVKFI
+377 QKGKVKFI

-398 IIEPWPIS
+398 NIEPWPIS

-412 HRLPIWYCNVCDAV
+412 HRLPIWYCKTCDAV
-426 TAAMET
+426 STGMET
-432 PHQCSKC
+432 PQTCEC
-439 GATDLRQ
+439 GASDFHQ

-459 WPFSTMGW
+459 WPFSTLGW

-477 YPTSVLVSGWDILF
+477 YPTSVLVTGWDILF
-491 FWVSR
+491 FWVAR

-518 VADEKG
+518 VTDEKG
-524 EKMSKSKGNSIDPL
+524 QKMSKSKGNTIDPI
-538 EAINTYGTDAFRFAL
+538 ETINTYGTDAFRFAL
-553 ANISTPIPYVSL
+553 ASASMPNPYVPL
-565 PESQIESGRRFANKI
+565 LESQIESGRRFANKI
-580 WNAARFIFMNL
+580 WNAARFVLMNL
-591 EKHPL
+591 EKYPV
-596 PPSADAIETHK
+596 PSKTDATDPEQ
-607 ETLEIEWIQSRLSHT
+607 ETLEIKWIRSRLSHT

-638 AQILYAFL
+638 AQTLYAFL

-652 WYLEFTK
+652 WYLEFAK
-659 QRIAQDEPTALWVAA
+659 QRIAQDEPAALWVAA
-674 DVLEQTMRLLHP
+674 DTLEQTMRLLHP

-699 LQNGATTAPQG
+699 PCNRADIAAQ
-710 DTSVTIAPWPE
+710 DERSVTIAPWPRP
-721 AKSENPTAETT
+721 KGENPAAETT
-732 MATLTEVIE
+732 MATLIEVIE

-749 LNVPIGAAVEVHI
+749 LNVPIGASVEVHI
-762 QSPNTEVRECIETYL
+762 QSPNSAVRERLETYL
-777 GQYLP
+777 EQYLP
-782 AFTRVAS
+782 AFTRVAN
-789 ITIAE
+789 IVIAE

-801 SAEAVIGELAI
+801 AAEAVIGELAI

-817 DVIDL
+817 DIIDL
-822 DAEHARLSKRH
+822 DAEHARLNKRH
-833 QQAMKNVAAAQKTL
+833 QQATKDVAAAQKTL
-847 DNPNFVERAPEN
+847 DNPNFIARAPEK
-859 VVAQKRAQLERLL
+859 VVAQKRELLERLR
-872 TEQDKLARS
+872 TEQQKLARS

-889 RENGD
+889 GGR